1 MFLKHKTWSFPSYS
15 FYLSSLS
22 SQASVGFAPILPAT
36 WDAPPPRVPASA
48 SIRRITS
55 LQIQPKQLLCCEASR
70 VPLSYPVLCTS
81 LSTLRRLSSP
91 FTIICLLYIFQ
102 MVCVFLEGQAKQ
114 FSTLC
119 PDSLERYPEHYK
131 YSVNSY
137 YKWRE
142 KERMSMCEYSW
153 SSYVIS
159 LKCPPGGHRGNVVH
173 PGMVGLVLR
182 DFNWWWGCPTPLLV
196 GTKS

>member
-1 MFLKHKTWSFPSYS
+1 MYARQHARCWRYKYAQGSTGLSLCIKYMFLKHKTWSFPSYS

-137 YKWRE
+137 YKWWE

-153 SSYVIS
+153 SCLCNIS
-159 LKCPPGGHRGNVVH
+159 
-173 PGMVGLVLR
+173 
-182 DFNWWWGCPTPLLV
+182 
-196 GTKS
+196 